1 MAEARTTLFNS
12 VFMSAT
18 VWLTVASKVASSMV
32 SIPLLACPRATRPAR
47 PNKSDRNAISFLP
60 LRFQSGEHAAPR
72 HHIDQKK
79 MHARKDVVF
88 VVGAQILQLAEIAE
102 RDRHFAFA
110 GIIEREVRGGDA
122 VVRGQHARHD
132 IGCDR

>member
-47 PNKSDRNAISFLP
+47 PNKSDKNAISFLR
-60 LRFQSGEHAAPR
+60 LRFQSGEHMARR
-72 HHIDQKK
+72 HHIDQQE
-79 MHARKDVVF
+79 MHAREDVVL
-88 VVGAQILQLAEIAE
+88 VVRAHILQLAKIAE
-102 RDRHFAFA
+102 GNRHFAVG
-110 GIIEREVRGGDA
+110 GIVEREVRGGNA
-122 VVRGQHARHD
+122 V
-132 IGCDR
+132 

>member
-47 PNKSDRNAISFLP
+47 PNRSDKNAISFLR
-60 LRFQSGEHAAPR
+60 LRFQTGEHAARR
-72 HHIDQKK
+72 HHIDQQE
-79 MHARKDVVF
+79 MHAREDVVLI
-88 VVGAQILQLAEIAE
+88 VGAQILQLAEVAE
-102 RDRHFAFA
+102 RDRHLPPSAS
-110 GIIEREVRGGDA
+110 
-122 VVRGQHARHD
+122 
-132 IGCDR
+132 